1 MHCVTPPRP
10 SRPSLIARLT
20 TICIIHLCRNVGYDY
35 VSNIH
40 GSRYHKVLGCIFFFF
55 FFFFSLL
62 SLYIYFIP
70 FFSFF
75 YFSGPCLC
83 FYSCMVLYSACL
95 FLFLQA
101 CVVCMHVCVCVCV
114 CICVYVMFVFFEF
127 FYCFFWLVYGKL
139 FCMGGPCNICGGI
152 AYTFWTECCCV
163 ARIMLQK
170 RWKRLIA
177 RQTGVIWRQ
186 NIGRH

>member
-55 FFFFSLL
+55 FFFLACSL
-62 SLYIYFIP
+62 SIYI
-70 FFSFF
+70 S
-75 YFSGPCLC
+75 
-83 FYSCMVLYSACL
+83 
-95 FLFLQA
+95 FLFLVFFISLVRV
-101 CVVCMHVCVCVCV
+101 CVFIPVWFCIPRVYFYFCKRVLYVCTCVCVCV